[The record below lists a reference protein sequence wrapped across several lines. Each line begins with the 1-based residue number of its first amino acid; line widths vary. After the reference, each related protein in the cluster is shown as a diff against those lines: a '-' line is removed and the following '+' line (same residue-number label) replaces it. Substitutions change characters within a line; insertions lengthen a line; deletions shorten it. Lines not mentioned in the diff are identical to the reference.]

1 MNISDKVSDD
11 EYYNALINR
20 DGSYVGTF
28 VVGVVTT
35 GICCLPTCRAK
46 KPKRENCEF
55 FPSVGDA
62 LRAGYRPCRI
72 CRPAEEIGSPPPDV
86 SSALEMVRTM
96 PDRRITDQSLRDRG
110 ISPGAVRRW
119 CKTHLGLTFQGYQR
133 MLRINSAYRA
143 LVEGSTVTD
152 AAFDGGYE
160 SLSGFTHSFRSV
172 MQTSPSAAGRTSV
185 ITIDRIPT
193 PLGPMFAGAAD
204 DGLCLLEFTDR
215 RMLEKQIATI
225 TRLLKARVIAGSHS
239 HIQTAHVQ
247 LKEYF
252 AGTRT
257 KFDIPLVVPG
267 TEFQKAVWESL
278 RTVPYGETWSYA
290 RQAAFLGRPAAIRAV
305 AVANGYNRVSII
317 VPCHRIIGSDGSLTG
332 YGGGLARK
340 RQLLELEK
348 RHRLS
353 PT

>member
-1 MNISDKVSDD
+1 MNISDKTSGD
-11 EYYNALINR
+11 EYYDALINR

-35 GICCLPTCRAK
+35 GICCLPTCRAR

-72 CRPAEEIGSPPPDV
+72 CRPTEEIGSPPPDV
-86 SSALEMVRTM
+86 SRALEMVRTM
-96 PDRRITDQSLRDRG
+96 PDHRLGDQDLRDNG
-110 ISPGAVRRW
+110 ISPGVVRRW
-119 CKTHLGLTFQGYQR
+119 CKTHMGLTFQGYQR
-133 MLRINSAYRA
+133 LLRINSAYRS
-143 LVEGSTVTD
+143 LVDGSTVTD
-152 AAFDGGYE
+152 AAFNGGYE
-160 SLSGFTHSFRSV
+160 SLSGFAHSFKSI
-172 MQTSPSAAGRTSV
+172 MQTAPSDAGQTSV
-185 ITIDRIPT
+185 VTIERIST
-193 PLGPMFAGAAD
+193 PLGPMFAGATD

-225 TRLLKARVIAGSHS
+225 TRLLKARVVAGSHN
-239 HIQTAHVQ
+239 HIQTTYIQ
-247 LKEYF
+247 LQEYF
-252 AGTRT
+252 AGTRRS
-257 KFDIPLVVPG
+257 FDIPLVLPG
-267 TEFQKAVWESL
+267 TDFQKIVWESL

-290 RQAAFLGRPAAIRAV
+290 RQAAFLGRPAAVRPV
-305 AVANGYNRVSII
+305 AAANGYNRVSII

-353 PT
+353 QT